1 MIFYGF
7 VNIIIKQCNFLNCL
21 CIIKYINDNIM
32 IIIYMSIQIKK
43 KNWQNIFENWTIYQI

>member
-43 KNWQNIFENWTIYQI
+43 KN